1 MIFLSQKEKKKTM
14 KMQSTG
20 LLNTFWDTDKH
31 TIIFKSSV
39 A

>member
-1 MIFLSQKEKKKTM
+1 MIFLSQKEKKNYANAKHRSPRHLPGHT
-14 KMQSTG
+14 
-20 LLNTFWDTDKH
+20 NKH

>member
-1 MIFLSQKEKKKTM
+1 MIFLSQKEKKNYENAKHRSPRHLPGHM
-14 KMQSTG
+14 
-20 LLNTFWDTDKH
+20 DKH